1 MYFNISDTI
10 IQTQINTIISEEVL
24 SHSEF
29 PENITLPKSPQSS
42 MHSIPSTSK
51 AKYDEDLTANTDI
64 FTIPYRTLSCHN
76 IEDFSKNTLQTYVS
90 TTLTAEAINI
100 LNLKNFYFIIF
111 FLRFQKLRDLA
122 NIDFKIIYS
131 LYNKNKNV
139 SNADKVKLSKTI
151 IKLLLQNNLNL
162 E

>member
-100 LNLKNFYFIIF
+100 LNLKNFLFYHF
-111 FLRFQKLRDLA
+111 FF
-122 NIDFKIIYS
+122 
-131 LYNKNKNV
+131 
-139 SNADKVKLSKTI
+139 TI
-151 IKLLLQNNLNL
+151 SEVTRSCKY
-162 E
+162 